1 MKLFAF
7 QRRKE
12 GDELPESI
20 FGFWI
25 LRIDYGNGPML
36 RSFGAQLMI
45 PIPITSTYLE
55 SWNCTYRRGKRWP
68 TIGIRFSLTRGEWK
82 QLKVGTMA
90 WMRPVGQQETVA
102 TLEQIQDGLYPP
114 KEGAN

>member
-20 FGFWI
+20 FGFWV
-25 LRIDYGNGPML
+25 LRINYGNGPVL

-45 PIPITSTYLE
+45 PIPITSTYLGP
-55 SWNCTYRRGKRWP
+55 WDLTYRRGKRWP
-68 TIGIRFSLTRGEWK
+68 TIGIRFSLVRGEWK
-82 QLKVGTMA
+82 RLIVGTMA

-114 KEGAN
+114 KEGVK

>member
-12 GDELPESI
+12 GDELPKSLL
-20 FGFWI
+20 GVWT
-25 LRIDYGNGPML
+25 LRADYGNGPVL
-36 RSFGAQLMI
+36 RSFGALLMV
-45 PIPITSTYLE
+45 PISITSTYLE
-55 SWNCTYRRGKRWP
+55 PWSGTYRRGKRWP

-82 QLKVGTMA
+82 RLNVGTMA